1 MSEDK
6 IYKVMFLCT
15 GNSCRSQMAEGLAGE
30 LGRDTIE
37 PYSAGLI
44 PVGIN
49 PNAIT
54 VMNEIGIDISG
65 QKSEAIDEDLLHKMD
80 VIMTLCS
87 HADASCPATPGGI
100 KRFHTPVDDPVGAVG
115 TEEEVLDEFRRARD
129 EIRYKIND
137 LIKWLKSS
145 KL

>member
-1 MSEDK
+1 
-6 IYKVMFLCT
+6 
-15 GNSCRSQMAEGLAGE
+15 MAEGLAGE
-30 LGRDTIE
+30 LGRGIIE

-44 PVGIN
+44 PAGIN
-49 PNAIT
+49 PHAIT
-54 VMNEIGIDISG
+54 VMKEIGIDITS
-65 QKSEAIDEDLLHKMD
+65 QKSEAIDEDLLNRMD

-87 HADASCPATPGGI
+87 HADASCPVTPRNI

-129 EIRYKIND
+129 KIHDKIND

-145 KL
+145 SF

>member
-1 MSEDK
+1 MSENK

-30 LGRDTIE
+30 LGRGTIE

-49 PNAIT
+49 PNAIK
-54 VMNEIGIDISG
+54 VMNELGIDITG
-65 QKSEAIDEDLLHKMD
+65 QKSEAIDEELLNRMD

-87 HADASCPATPGGI
+87 HADASCPVTPRKI
-100 KRFHTPVDDPVGAVG
+100 KRFHTPVDDPVGATG
-115 TEEEVLDEFRRARD
+115 TEEEVVDEFRRARD
-129 EIRYKIND
+129 EIHDKIID

>member
-1 MSEDK
+1 
-6 IYKVMFLCT
+6 MFLCT

-30 LGRDTIE
+30 LGNGLIE

-54 VMNEIGIDISG
+54 VMKEIGIDISG
-65 QKSEAIDEDLLHKMD
+65 QKSEAIDDELLNSMD
-80 VIMTLCS
+80 IIMTLCG
-87 HADASCPATPGGI
+87 HADAACPATPRGI

-115 TEEEVLDEFRRARD
+115 TREEVLEEFRRARD
-129 EIRYKIND
+129 EIRDKIND
-137 LIKWLKSS
+137 LIIWLKSS
-145 KL
+145 GL

>member
-1 MSEDK
+1 
-6 IYKVMFLCT
+6 
-15 GNSCRSQMAEGLAGE
+15 MAEGLARE

-44 PVGIN
+44 PAGIN
-49 PNAIT
+49 SNAIT

-65 QKSEAIDEDLLHKMD
+65 QTSDAIDEDLLNKMD

-87 HADASCPATPGGI
+87 HADASCPVTSRNI

-129 EIRYKIND
+129 EIRDKIND
-137 LIKWLKSS
+137 LVKWLKSS

>member
-1 MSEDK
+1 MSENK

-15 GNSCRSQMAEGLAGE
+15 GNSCRSQIAEGLARE
-30 LGRDTIE
+30 LGKGTIE

-49 PNAIT
+49 PNSIT

-65 QKSEAIDEDLLHKMD
+65 QKSEAIDEGLLNQMD
-80 VIMTLCS
+80 VMLTLCS
-87 HADASCPATPGGI
+87 YADASCPATPGGI
-100 KRFHTPVDDPVGAVG
+100 KRFHTPVDDPIEAVG
-115 TEEEVLDEFRRARD
+115 TEEEVLGEFRRARD
-129 EIRYKIND
+129 EISEKIND
-137 LIKWLKSS
+137 LIRWLKSS